1 MVQSRVCAISGFS
14 FGRQTRVVVLS
25 SRKTMSEF
33 KRTHEEAGIT
43 DFRRMLTEDQWET
56 LQGISNTA
64 SYFA

>member
-1 MVQSRVCAISGFS
+1 
-14 FGRQTRVVVLS
+14 
-25 SRKTMSEF
+25 MSEF